1 MENER
6 LSYGQSRAEKMR
18 AAHYK
23 WVGMPPGLTPELA
36 SKFMLG
42 LYGGKTITN
51 MTSAGEHYICSFDRF
66 NKHCELNPQWG
77 SEARKAS
84 RASFI
89 AKEKASNPKKR
100 ATQIMC
106 LKGLHAMMP
115 DNVMMHKGRRNCLT
129 CWRHAFKNPPTHTI
143 LPVLDQIKEKLSR
156 GVSLGEITNGKVTG
170 GGKVDRSLVL
180 VRSNVLYRYRELNPD
195 FDEFVRRA
203 TSKSS
208 SRGQRIRQTR
218 VRTAA
223 RRNSNNDYQAIRSL
237 IPAGNPHRDDIVA
250 RIFEDLLGGTL
261 KREEVPARVKGYIAE
276 LNRLYP
282 TKYVKFGDATLVSLD
297 EVLFDDGSM
306 TRGDTVTCG
315 LWD

>member
-1 MENER
+1 MEIER
-6 LSYGQSRAEKMR
+6 LPIEQSRAEKMR
-18 AAHYK
+18 TAHYK

-36 SKFMLG
+36 SRFMLG
-42 LYGGKTITN
+42 LYNGKTITN
-51 MTSAGEHYICSFDRF
+51 MTSAGEHYICSSDRF
-66 NKHCELNPQWG
+66 KKHCELNPEWG

-89 AKEKASNPKKR
+89 AKERASNPKKR
-100 ATQIMC
+100 ATQKVC
-106 LKGLHAMMP
+106 LKGIHEMTP
-115 DNVMMHKGRRNCLT
+115 DNVMMHKGRRNCLA

-143 LPVLDQIKEKLSR
+143 LPVLDLIKEKLNR

-170 GGKVDRSLVL
+170 GGKIDRSLVL

-195 FDEFVRRA
+195 FDQFVRQA
-203 TSKSS
+203 TSKSN

-223 RRNSNNDYQAIRSL
+223 RRNSNNDYHSIRSL
-237 IPAGNPHRDDIVA
+237 IPVSNPHRDDIVA

-261 KREEVPARVKGYIAE
+261 KRSDVPLRVKEYIAE

-282 TKYVKFGDATLVSLD
+282 TKYAKFGNSQLV
-297 EVLFDDGSM
+297 
-306 TRGDTVTCG
+306 
-315 LWD
+315 